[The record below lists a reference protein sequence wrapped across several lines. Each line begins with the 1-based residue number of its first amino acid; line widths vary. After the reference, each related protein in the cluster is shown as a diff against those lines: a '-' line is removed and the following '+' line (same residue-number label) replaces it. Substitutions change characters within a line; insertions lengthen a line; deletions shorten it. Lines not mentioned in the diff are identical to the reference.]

1 MSSGSARVPLLAAV
15 CLALLWLFAGCSSG
29 GAPPEATTSMKKVC
43 GLDSEL
49 AATIRSYGDVAYIMW
64 FKEDGVHV
72 APLLDYLGEW
82 REEHWFV
89 TTPD

>member
-1 MSSGSARVPLLAAV
+1 
-15 CLALLWLFAGCSSG
+15 
-29 GAPPEATTSMKKVC
+29 MKKVC